1 MEMTVNDLKTAGK
14 VAQHNH
20 QQQGG
25 TAQLTV
31 NTLPDQ
37 AWQLIQSALSS
48 AQEETAFL
56 RTHILVLEDLL
67 RSKNT

>member
-31 NTLPDQ
+31 NTLPRSGLAIDS
-37 AWQLIQSALSS
+37 ICPIVSAGRNSLP
-48 AQEETAFL
+48 
-56 RTHILVLEDLL
+56 
-67 RSKNT
+67 